1 MRCLVFV
8 MHLFLLV
15 VLTLLFVVPDSFKKL
30 NLRKYLNKSYP
41 AQGDF
46 LQKIQDL
53 SISKALGKGL
63 TDLFLKQD
71 TWGESTEMQVPSNCC
86 EC

>member
-1 MRCLVFV
+1 MFV
-8 MHLFLLV
+8 MHLSLLV
-15 VLTLLFVVPDSFKKL
+15 VLTLLFVVPDSCKKL
-30 NLRKYLNKSYP
+30 ILSKYFNKSYP

-63 TDLFLKQD
+63 TKLFFKKD
-71 TWGESTEMQVPSNCC
+71 TRGESTEM
-86 EC
+86 

>member
-1 MRCLVFV
+1 MRCSVFV
-8 MHLFLLV
+8 MHLAVPV
-15 VLTLLFVVPDSFKKL
+15 VLALLFVVPDSFKKL
-30 NLRKYLNKSYP
+30 TLSKYLNKSYP

-63 TDLFLKQD
+63 TKLFLKQD
-71 TWGESTEMQVPSNCC
+71 TWGQSTEMWVPSNCC

>member
-1 MRCLVFV
+1 MFV
-8 MHLFLLV
+8 MHLAVPV
-15 VLTLLFVVPDSFKKL
+15 VLALLFVVPDSFKKL
-30 NLRKYLNKSYP
+30 TLSKYLNKSYP

-63 TDLFLKQD
+63 TKLFLKQD
-71 TWGESTEMQVPSNCC
+71 T
-86 EC
+86 